1 MKNFIKK
8 IIGLDKLENE
18 VKLALQNKLEAE
30 EAAAQALE
38 KAHLHQE
45 ASRIAEIKNK
55 LGPKEAANARKE
67 PYVAV
72 LQTHVNDQ
80 NPRNGFFELDWN
92 EYFIVQ
98 LKADGYFGDTDEEV
112 VDKWWREICRNV
124 ATEEGFNMDRRG
136 SGYINVNR
144 LGDGKSEIS

>member
-1 MKNFIKK
+1 MKNFLKK
-8 IIGLDKLENE
+8 IIGLDKLEEE
-18 VKLALQNKLEAE
+18 VKQALQAKFEAE
-30 EAAAQALE
+30 EAAAKANEQAR
-38 KAHLHQE
+38 LHEE
-45 ASRIAEIKNK
+45 AQKIAEIKSR
-55 LGPKEAANARKE
+55 LGPKETATARKE

-92 EYFIVQ
+92 EYFIIQ

-124 ATEEGFNMDRRG
+124 ATEEGVNMDRRS

-144 LGDGKSEIS
+144 LGDGKSEVS

>member
-18 VKLALQNKLEAE
+18 VKLALQTKFEAE
-30 EAAAQALE
+30 EAAAKALE
-38 KAHLHQE
+38 KAQLHDE

-55 LGPKEAANARKE
+55 QGPKEAANARKE

-92 EYFIVQ
+92 EHFIVQ
-98 LKADGYFGDTDEEV
+98 LKADGYFGETDEEV
-112 VDKWWREICRNV
+112 VDKWWREICKNV
-124 ATEEGFNMDRRG
+124 ATDEGINMDRRG

-144 LGDGKSEIS
+144 LGDGKSEVS

>member
-8 IIGLDKLENE
+8 IIGLDKLEEE
-18 VKLALQNKLEAE
+18 VKQALQTKIEAE
-30 EAAAQALE
+30 EAAAKANEQAR
-38 KAHLHQE
+38 LHEE
-45 ASRIAEIKNK
+45 AQKIAEIKSK
-55 LGPKEAANARKE
+55 LGPKEAATARKE

-92 EYFIVQ
+92 EYFIIQ

-124 ATEEGFNMDRRG
+124 ATEEGVNMDRRG

-144 LGDGKSEIS
+144 LGDGKSEVS

>member
-8 IIGLDKLENE
+8 LVGLDKIEE
-18 VKLALQNKLEAE
+18 EMRLALQTKHQAE
-30 EAAAQALE
+30 EAAA
-38 KAHLHQE
+38 KAQE
-45 ASRIAEIKNK
+45 AAKLAEIKAT
-55 LGPKEAANARKE
+55 LGPKEAATARKE

-98 LKADGYFGDTDEEV
+98 LKADGYYGDTDEEV
-112 VDKWWREICRNV
+112 VDKWWREICKNV
-124 ATEEGFNMDRRG
+124 ASEEGVNMDRRG
-136 SGYINVNR
+136 SGYININR
-144 LGDGKSEIS
+144 LADGKSEVS

>member
-1 MKNFIKK
+1 MKNFLKK
-8 IIGLDKLENE
+8 IIGLDKLEEE
-18 VKLALQNKLEAE
+18 VKQALQAKHEAE
-30 EAAAQALE
+30 EAAAKANEQAR
-38 KAHLHQE
+38 LHEE
-45 ASRIAEIKNK
+45 AQKIAEIKSK
-55 LGPKEAANARKE
+55 LEPKEAATARKE

-92 EYFIVQ
+92 EYFIIQ

-124 ATEEGFNMDRRG
+124 ATEEGVNMDRRS

-144 LGDGKSEIS
+144 LGDGKSEVS

>member
-1 MKNFIKK
+1 MKKFIKK
-8 IIGLDKLENE
+8 LMGFDKLEEE
-18 VKLALQNKLEAE
+18 VRLALQTKHEAE
-30 EAAAQALE
+30 EAAAKANEQAR
-38 KAHLHQE
+38 LHEE
-45 ASRIAEIKNK
+45 AIKLAEIHTK
-55 LGPKEAANARKE
+55 LGPKEAATARKE

-98 LKADGYFGDTDEEV
+98 LKADGYDGETDEEV
-112 VDKWWREICRNV
+112 VDKWWREICKNV
-124 ATEEGFNMDRRG
+124 ASEEGVNMDRRS

-144 LGDGKSEIS
+144 LADGKSEVS

>member
-1 MKNFIKK
+1 MGF
-8 IIGLDKLENE
+8 DKLEEE
-18 VKLALQNKLEAE
+18 VRLALQTKHEAE
-30 EAAAQALE
+30 EAAAKANEQAR
-38 KAHLHQE
+38 LHEE
-45 ASRIAEIKNK
+45 AIKLAEIHTK
-55 LGPKEAANARKE
+55 LGPKEAATARKE

-98 LKADGYFGDTDEEV
+98 LKADGYDGETDEEV
-112 VDKWWREICRNV
+112 VDKWWREICKNV
-124 ATEEGFNMDRRG
+124 ASEEGVNMDRRS

-144 LGDGKSEIS
+144 LADGKSEVS